1 MDKNIPSK
9 QIRSNNKLPW
19 FNKKIKRMLKKKQSL
34 YNQAKRTTKW
44 SNYRFFQKEWRKQIR
59 KDEWNYINNAITE
72 GMKNNNSKPF
82 WKYVKSRKQ
91 DNIIV
96 VPLKEKG
103 KLGVSHSKEKAQIL
117 IKQFSSVFTRGS
129 VGNLPEIHIN
139 LKSTIPSIKIKTEG
153 VEKLL
158 RNINPSKASGPDN
171 IPNRTLKQCAK
182 QLAPSL
188 AIIFQSSIDTG
199 QKTVQMRIYPASKKK
214 EINTRQKT
222 TEPSRSHQ

>member
-9 QIRSNNKLPW
+9 QIKSNIKLPW

-34 YNQAKRTTKW
+34 YNQAKRTKKW
-44 SNYRFFQKEWRKQIR
+44 STYRFFQKECRKQIR
-59 KDEWNYINNAITE
+59 KEEWNYINNAVTE
-72 GMKNNNSKPF
+72 RMKNNNSNSS

-91 DNIIV
+91 NNIGV
-96 VPLKEKG
+96 ALLKEKG
-103 KLGVSHSKEKAQIL
+103 KLVSHSKEKAQIL
-117 IKQFSSVFTRGS
+117 IKHFSSVFTRGS
-129 VGNLPEIHIN
+129 VDNMPETHIN

-171 IPNRTLKQCAK
+171 IPNRILNQCTK

-199 QKTVQMRIYPASKKK
+199 VLPKDWLNANISSIYKKGDK
-214 EINTRQKT
+214 HSAENY
-222 TEPSRSHQ
+222 